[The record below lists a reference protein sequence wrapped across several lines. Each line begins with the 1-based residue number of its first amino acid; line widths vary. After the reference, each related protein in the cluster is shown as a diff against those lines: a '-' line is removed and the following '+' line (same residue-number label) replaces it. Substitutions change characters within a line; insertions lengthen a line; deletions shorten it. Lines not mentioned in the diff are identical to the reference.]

1 VKLLSY
7 RIVSSPNDFRFIISV
22 KVDVEGAVKY
32 GSIEVSSTFECADTL
47 HDPVDRRRYVESLL
61 PKMALE

>member
-1 VKLLSY
+1 MKLLSY
-7 RIVSSPNDFRFIISV
+7 QIVSSPNDFRFIISV
-22 KVDVEGAVKY
+22 KVDVEGAVKR

-47 HDPVDRRRYVESLL
+47 HDPVGRRRYVESLL